1 MKRTGFSL
9 VELIVVVAIAAVL
22 LGLLLPAV
30 RSAQLAGADKQ
41 TTNNLRQLSLATHS
55 VNDVFRKLPP
65 AFDKFGQLQYPVSVH
80 IHLMPYIEYDNLYK
94 TFVPEFKDE
103 KGPKDG
109 KDNPKAAKGVTKAK
123 VKPFISPIDPSAVKK
138 DKEGVQNCAANL
150 RVFADRGF
158 NTKYN
163 ENMPALK
170 AVEPGTA
177 SIPRTFPDGTSNT
190 IAFVTK
196 YGYCGEDGGSRYAAA
211 PNTKYAAFFGQNAA
225 TKKADPADPK
235 ATFQLHPDAKQCV
248 SSPLMG
254 QSFTKKGLL
263 VSMFDGSART
273 VSPNVSAETWNSAV
287 QPNDGNPLGKDW
299 E

>member
-1 MKRTGFSL
+1 MKRCGFSL
-9 VELIVVVAIAAVL
+9 VELLVVIFIAAVL
-22 LGLLLPAV
+22 LGMVLPAV
-30 RSAQLAGADKQ
+30 RSAQVAGEDKE
-41 TTNNLRQLSLATHS
+41 TFNCLRQMSLAA
-55 VNDVFRKLPP
+55 NNCNAQWKKLPP
-65 AFDKFGQLQYPVSVH
+65 AFDQFGGIKYPASVH
-80 IHLMPYIEYDNLYK
+80 VYLMPYLEAEQIYK
-94 TFVPEFKDE
+94 TFLE
-103 KGPKDG
+103 KG
-109 KDNPKAAKGVTKAK
+109 KGDAKAK
-123 VKPFISPIDPSAVKK
+123 VAVFISSKDPSASKK
-138 DKEGVQNCAANL
+138 DKDGIQNLAANL
-150 RVFADRGF
+150 RAFADRGLQ
-158 NTKYN
+158 TKYN

-263 VSMFDGSART
+263 ISMFDGSART
-273 VSPNVSAETWNSAV
+273 VSPNISTETWNSAV